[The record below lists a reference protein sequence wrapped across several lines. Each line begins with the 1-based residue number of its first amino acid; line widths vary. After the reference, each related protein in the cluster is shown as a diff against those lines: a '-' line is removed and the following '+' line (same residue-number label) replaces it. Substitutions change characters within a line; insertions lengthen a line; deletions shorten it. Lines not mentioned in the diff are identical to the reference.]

1 MNLKNTLLGALG
13 IEITENTA
21 GRCVA
26 VMPVDKRTVQPFGYL
41 HGGASAALAET
52 AASVGAQHFIDQSS
66 QACVGLEINANHLKS
81 VKEGGTVTAIAEPV
95 HTGRATIVYEIKIF
109 DERERLI
116 CVSRCTLAVITK

>member
-1 MNLKNTLLGALG
+1 MVARQQRWQRLLQ
-13 IEITENTA
+13 
-21 GRCVA
+21 VS
-26 VMPVDKRTVQPFGYL
+26 Y
-41 HGGASAALAET
+41 
-52 AASVGAQHFIDQSS
+52 QHFIDRSK

-95 HTGRATIVYEIKIF
+95 HTGRATIVYGINIF